1 MVSNQSQLSPMP
13 TLQHQPQT
21 NTPTPGFLYTQT
33 NDRLW
38 RKNRQ
43 PRPSLNTT
51 CLGTDGNRN
60 WIFEWDAEPP
70 EGGSTPDPCGQT
82 YRGEAP
88 GDTPEN
94 QAVDSLSIKL
104 SASTSNTTSAN
115 STTTHPGIRSFI
127 DFHSYSQLILTPW
140 GFSCSPL
147 PETIDR
153 MLEAAAGTAA
163 AIESASTR
171 GSEYLSG
178 PGCEILYFSTGNSR
192 DHHHAVRGADHSWT
206 MELSPADTP
215 GGVGFVLPPEEIW
228 AVVREQWAGQ
238 VWLLGDVWED

>member
-1 MVSNQSQLSPMP
+1 V
-13 TLQHQPQT
+13 
-21 NTPTPGFLYTQT
+21 
-33 NDRLW
+33 
-38 RKNRQ
+38 
-43 PRPSLNTT
+43 
-51 CLGTDGNRN
+51 DG
-60 WIFEWDAEPP
+60 
-70 EGGSTPDPCGQT
+70 
-82 YRGEAP
+82 
-88 GDTPEN
+88 
-94 QAVDSLSIKL
+94 LSIKL
-104 SASTSNTTSAN
+104 SAATGSNTTN
-115 STTTHPGIRSFI
+115 TTTATASPGIRSFI

-163 AIESASTR
+163 AIEAASTR

-215 GGVGFVLPPEEIW
+215 GNVGFVLPPEEIW
-228 AVVREQWAGQ
+228 AVVKEQWAGQ
-238 VWLLGDVWED
+238 VWLLWDVWED